1 MIQGARA
8 QDMGEEVTAD
18 VAKDSDPSKWECP
31 PHTKAKH
38 DMLASYLDG
47 WFPTLSSWN
56 GRVVFLDGFAGRGRY
71 NDGAEGSP
79 LVALRRLVEHSYF
92 PKMADK
98 EFVFY
103 FVEADPEN
111 AESLD
116 KEIEKLKAEKAPW
129 PATVKVNVVNEKFD
143 VTAQW
148 MLDTLREQK
157 KKLAPT
163 FAFVDPFGYS
173 GLPIN
178 LLAELLSY
186 PRTEL
191 FVNFMVGHVQRFIAR
206 EGQENAM
213 RSLFGME
220 PADVLADERP
230 GESRIEHLR
239 RVYERQLQELV
250 GFPYVSSF
258 AMKNVTGNVGYY
270 LYHGTRH
277 MKGVSLMKAAMWKVD
292 PGGGNVF
299 SDRLAGEDVLFEPE
313 PNLTPLKNAMLQKYA
328 GQTGVLVRDI
338 EHFALLDTPYRETHV
353 RPVLKPLEKEGL
365 ISVARPGKTGYP
377 AETTR
382 INFP

>member
-1 MIQGARA
+1 
-8 QDMGEEVTAD
+8 MGEGTAD
-18 VAKDSDPSKWECP
+18 VANDSDPSKWECP

-47 WFPTLSSWN
+47 WFPILASWN

-79 LVALRRLVEHSYF
+79 LVALRRLLDHRHF
-92 PKMADK
+92 PQMAHR

-103 FVEADPEN
+103 FVEADSDN

-116 KEIEKLKAEKAPW
+116 QEIAKLKAEKAPW
-129 PATVKVNVVNEKFD
+129 PTNVKVNVVNEKFD

-157 KKLAPT
+157 ANLAPT

-178 LLAELLSY
+178 VLAELLSY
-186 PRTEL
+186 PKTEL
-191 FVNFMVGHVQRFIAR
+191 FVNFMVGHVQRFIER

-213 RSLFGME
+213 RNLFGME

-239 RVYERQLQELV
+239 RVYEKQLRELV
-250 GFPYVSSF
+250 GFPYVNSF
-258 AMKNVTGNVGYY
+258 AMKNSTGNVGYH
-270 LYHGTRH
+270 LFHGTRH
-277 MKGVSLMKAAMWKVD
+277 PAGVKLMKAAMWKVD

-299 SDRLAGEDVLFEPE
+299 SDRLAGLDVLFEASPD
-313 PNLTPLKNAMLQKYA
+313 LAPLRTAMLKKYS
-328 GQTGVLVRDI
+328 GQRGVLVKDI
-338 EHFALLDTPYRETHV
+338 EWFAILETPYRETHI
-353 RPVLKPLEKEGL
+353 RSVLKPLETDGL
-365 ISVARPGKTGYP
+365 IAVQRPGKTGFP
-377 AETTR
+377 PETTR
-382 INFP
+382 IDFL